1 MQNNKKNIMDV
12 ALNLFSLQG
21 YESVGVQKI
30 VDEAKVTKPTLYYYF
45 GNKKG
50 LLEAI
55 LLENFTKLIDQL
67 KSSINTQNKLKENL
81 HLLTS
86 NYFEFA
92 KQNSVFYRLQLT
104 LFFSPPESETHAAV
118 LKHNNAVFE
127 LVVNIFNLHDDNKSE
142 KKNNRFAFT
151 FLGMINNYIS
161 LYLGNLLKLE
171 ADSADKLVNQ
181 FLYGIKGNKK

>member
-86 NYFEFA
+86 NYF
-92 KQNSVFYRLQLT
+92 
-104 LFFSPPESETHAAV
+104 
-118 LKHNNAVFE
+118 
-127 LVVNIFNLHDDNKSE
+127 
-142 KKNNRFAFT
+142 
-151 FLGMINNYIS
+151 
-161 LYLGNLLKLE
+161 
-171 ADSADKLVNQ
+171 
-181 FLYGIKGNKK
+181 

>member
-30 VDEAKVTKPTLYYYF
+30 VDEAKITKPTLYYYF

-50 LLEAI
+50 LLEAV
-55 LLENFTKLIDQL
+55 LQENFTKLIEQL
-67 KSSINTQNKLKENL
+67 KNSISAKNKLKENL
-81 HLLTS
+81 QLLTL

-92 KQNSVFYRLQLT
+92 KQNSLFYRLQLT
-104 LFFSPPESETHAAV
+104 LFFSPPESETHAVV

-127 LVVNIFNLHDDNKSE
+127 LVVDIFKMHEDNKSE
-142 KKNNRFAFT
+142 KRNVRFAFT

-161 LYLGNLLKLE
+161 LYLGNLIKLE
-171 ADSADKLVNQ
+171 EDSAEKLVNQ